1 MQPWWKEMQVDP
13 GRFSTNVG
21 SSPAVTMPGLGK
33 MMQNPGQKFAK
44 PPFET
49 LKNISKGNI
58 KLGSKEAFM
67 KGSMDAPIPLDQ
79 AAKINPGDLGKMG
92 GGGLDTKAL
101 GGYLTLAQLG
111 MNFFNRRRR

>member
-33 MMQNPGQKFAK
+33 MMQNPGQNFAK

-58 KLGSKEAFM
+58 KLGKEAFM

-79 AAKINPGDLGKMG
+79 AAKMNPGGLAKMG
-92 GGGLDTKAL
+92 GGKFDPSSVMPWVN
-101 GGYLTLAQLG
+101 LASIG
-111 MNFFNRRRR
+111 MNLFNRRRR